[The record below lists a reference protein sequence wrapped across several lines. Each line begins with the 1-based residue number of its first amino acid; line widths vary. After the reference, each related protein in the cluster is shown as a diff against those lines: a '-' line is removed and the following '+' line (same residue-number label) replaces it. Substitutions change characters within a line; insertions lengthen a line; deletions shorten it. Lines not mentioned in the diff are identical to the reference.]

1 MATLLQQGTFAPHRS
16 WSGRKGTRR
25 VSKPTLNRLHVRSSS
40 KAGAGPVSDAHLA
53 HLRNA
58 GHPVPE
64 APGLQGFVAKLKAA
78 WQIFFP
84 EKPPV
89 LTPKDEGKNRLRMIL
104 VADRCG
110 ITPDSL
116 TGMRESIVQAVS
128 AYVDIETEEEI
139 EVNLSTDPELG
150 TIYSVAVPVRR
161 VKSRRIGGVDTS
173 EDGKIIVKWDPKDPN
188 SDPSDQFPF
197 GV

>member
-1 MATLLQQGTFAPHRS
+1 M
-16 WSGRKGTRR
+16 
-25 VSKPTLNRLHVRSSS
+25 
-40 KAGAGPVSDAHLA
+40 SDAHLA

-104 VADRCG
+104 VADRWDG
-110 ITPDSL
+110 
-116 TGMRESIVQAVS
+116 REDKEWALRECTSIPSMQVLQPMGRR
-128 AYVDIETEEEI
+128 DEMQR
-139 EVNLSTDPELG
+139 LSCL
-150 TIYSVAVPVRR
+150 SKR
-161 VKSRRIGGVDTS
+161 
-173 EDGKIIVKWDPKDPN
+173 PN
-188 SDPSDQFPF
+188 SAL
-197 GV
+197 